1 MPRTFCLLNHNL
13 TKNQLEELKEK
24 FSSQEIIYPTEE
36 IKNFWSQILPEKEN
50 TEIIESVVLWLKSS
64 GAKDGDLFI
73 IQGEFGST
81 FTLVDYALKNH
92 LVPIYATTKRISKE
106 IRNGE
111 KVQREY
117 IFEHVQ
123 FKKYKY
129 FDELS
134 EQ

>member
-1 MPRTFCLLNHNL
+1 MKKTFCLLNHNL

-24 FSSQEIIYPTEE
+24 FSSQEIIYPPE
-36 IKNFWSQILPEKEN
+36 KLAKLWSQILPEKEN
-50 TEIIESVVLWLKSS
+50 TEIIESVVLWLKDF
-64 GAKDGDLFI
+64 GAKDGDLFL

-81 FTLVDYALKNH
+81 FTLVDYALKNR
-92 LVPIYATTKRISKE
+92 LIPIYATTKRISKE

-111 KVQREY
+111 KIQREY

-129 FDELS
+129 FDELPK
-134 EQ
+134 

>member
-1 MPRTFCLLNHNL
+1 MKKTFCLLNHTL
-13 TKNQLEELKEK
+13 TKNQLAELKEK
-24 FSSQEIIYPTEE
+24 FASQEIIYPTEE
-36 IKNFWSQILPEKEN
+36 IKNLWSQISPEKDSA
-50 TEIIESVVLWLKSS
+50 EIIEAVVSWLKTV

-81 FTLVDYALKNH
+81 FMLVDYALKNH

-106 IRNGE
+106 MRNGE

-123 FKKYKY
+123 FKMYKY
-129 FDELS
+129 YKEI
-134 EQ
+134 